1 MNKYQIEQHNEKILR
16 QLEAIEDIRE
26 NLKSLLIKP
35 CEFCSQN
42 KELCDLC
49 EENCWKFFRVTYGVV

>member
-1 MNKYQIEQHNEKILR
+1 MNKYQIDLHNEQLR
-16 QLEAIEDIRE
+16 HQLEALEDIKE

-35 CEFCSQN
+35 CEFCRNN

-49 EENCWKFFRVTYGVV
+49 EEQCWKFYAA